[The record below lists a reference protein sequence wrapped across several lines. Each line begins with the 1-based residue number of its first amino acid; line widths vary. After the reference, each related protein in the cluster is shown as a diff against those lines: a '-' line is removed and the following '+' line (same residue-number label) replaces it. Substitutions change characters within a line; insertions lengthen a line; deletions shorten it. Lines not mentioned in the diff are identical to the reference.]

1 MRIEERV
8 VGNVAV
14 VKVHGDI
21 VLNGSGPDLADKVR
35 SLLEQDRRR
44 IVLDLGDVRYV
55 DSGGIGE
62 LVESFTAAQQRGGS
76 VKLLG
81 VTKRLNDLLV
91 ITKLLNVFECFD
103 AEDEAIDSFDR
114 RVVAH

>member
-1 MRIEERV
+1 MRINDRIV
-8 VGNVAV
+8 NNVAV
-14 VKVHGDI
+14 VTVHGDI

-44 IVLDLGDVRYV
+44 IVLDVGDVRYV

-62 LVESFTAAQQRGGS
+62 LVESFTAAQHRGGS
-76 VKLLG
+76 IKLVG

-103 AEDEAIDSFDR
+103 TEKEALASFDGHAL
-114 RVVAH
+114 AH

>member
-1 MRIEERV
+1 MRIEDRIV
-8 VGNVAV
+8 NNVAV
-14 VKVHGDI
+14 VTVHGDI

-44 IVLDLGDVRYV
+44 IVLDVGDVRYV

-62 LVESFTAAQQRGGS
+62 LVESFTAAQHRGGS
-76 VKLLG
+76 IKLVG

-103 AEDEAIDSFDR
+103 TEKEALASFDG
-114 RVVAH
+114 H